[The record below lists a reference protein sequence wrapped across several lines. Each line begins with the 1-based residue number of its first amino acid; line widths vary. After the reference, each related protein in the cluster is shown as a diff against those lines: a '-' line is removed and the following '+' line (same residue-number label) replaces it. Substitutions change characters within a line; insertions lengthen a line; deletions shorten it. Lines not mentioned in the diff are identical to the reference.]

1 MTEAKDAPMTYEN
14 IAVATDGAAAI
25 ITFNRPDRRNAI
37 SIATMGELTDA
48 ARQADENPAI
58 RGIIVTGGTQYFSA
72 GADLNDALAISSA
85 AEGLAY
91 FKRWHTLCDVFENL
105 TKPVIAAIEGFCMT
119 GGCEFA
125 MACDLRVAGEGAS
138 FAITSS
144 KIGTVAGA
152 GGTQRLARL
161 VGPANALEI
170 LFAGN
175 PIDAREAHRIG
186 LVNRVVSHGGALA
199 EARAMIGVYEERAPL
214 SLAFAKRVVHR
225 GLQMDLASAL
235 EFEAFLVTTIYGTSD
250 RREGISA
257 FLEKRP
263 AKFAGR

>member
-1 MTEAKDAPMTYEN
+1 MTFEN
-14 IAVATDGAAAI
+14 IAVATDGAARLI
-25 ITFNRPDRRNAI
+25 RFNRPDRRNAI
-37 SIATMGELTDA
+37 SVATMAELTEA
-48 ARQADENPAI
+48 AHQADADPAI
-58 RGIIVTGGTQYFSA
+58 RGIIVTGGDQYFSA

-85 AEGLAY
+85 TDGLAY
-91 FKRWHTLCDVFENL
+91 FKRWHALCDVFENL
-105 TKPVIAAIEGFCMT
+105 SKPVIAAVEGFCMT

-125 MACDLRVAGEGAS
+125 MACDLRVAAEGSS

-161 VGPANALEI
+161 VGPAHALEI
-170 LFAGN
+170 LFHGN
-175 PIDAREAHRIG
+175 PIDHLEAHRIG
-186 LVNRVVSHGGALA
+186 LVNRVTSKGGAVA
-199 EARAMIGVYEERAPL
+199 EARAMIRVYEERAPL

-235 EFEAFLVTTIYGTSD
+235 EFEAFLVTTIYGTND
-250 RREGISA
+250 RKEGISA

-263 AKFAGR
+263 AKFQGR